1 MFLFKEQ
8 SWNNHSLHSL
18 PLDLDVRLRRLDLS
32 NNLIRQLRTIALP
45 HLKQL
50 NLSSNQLHL
59 ISEGAFENL
68 TQLEELNLSR
78 NALSNNLGSN
88 ARALRS
94 LGRLKT
100 LDLSMNSLSEEAA
113 ELYLQNK
120 SALDHLKMTG
130 NVLNRLSNK
139 MFKQSENLRS
149 ISINDNLI
157 SVIQQGT
164 FEPLRH
170 LESLNLAQNNLVY
183 ICDFKLRQ
191 VKYLNLSRNSVEF
204 FVAHEDN
211 QLYMLEILD
220 LSHNKLLYF
229 PIIPKQNHL
238 RYLYLQNN
246 MIGAFKAEAA
256 MVAEVNALY
265 RYLTRE
271 RTVTKNNF
279 HFSWRQMPVTFI
291 DLSYNHFTSFPMET
305 LSILSSLEMLNFSH
319 NCLRKLPWNV
329 RQDNRGRRRQ
339 LYFRALK
346 HLDVR
351 SNGLVRISPLFLNAL
366 MRIESLNL
374 QDNAVQPCAPVGRL
388 QNSPTR
394 LQSLNASCVVFGKLK
409 TLKDLNL
416 KENHIQILHP
426 NTFKG
431 TSLITL
437 NLAGNSHLTIEEG
450 ALEGVQNTLQSL
462 VVSELKLS
470 SNISLP
476 CLPALTHLNIS
487 NNGLDSI
494 PSAFSCSPLRELDI
508 RNNRFVSLNR
518 SLTRVLSSELR
529 VVYVSGNYFNC
540 CDSQWLTDLH
550 ERKVKVAD
558 INSTLCFTHHTNA
571 VLADIL
577 RQTSLECA
585 FHPEARKIPFGHLF
599 VIVLFGIVILTT
611 LIIITR
617 KLVCWCNA
625 VASPP
630 VTQTFI
636 LAFTQHKCARM
647 AR

>member
-8 SWNNHSLHSL
+8 SWDNSSLHSL

-32 NNLIRQLRTIALP
+32 NNLIRQLHTLALP
-45 HLKQL
+45 HLEQL

-59 ISEGAFENL
+59 IYEGAFENL

-78 NALSNNLGSN
+78 NALGNNLGN
-88 ARALRS
+88 NTRALRS
-94 LGRLKT
+94 LGRLRT
-100 LDLSMNSLSEEAA
+100 LDLSVNSLSDKAA

-120 SALDHLKMTG
+120 SFLNHLKMTG
-130 NVLNRLSNK
+130 NVLTRLSNK
-139 MFKQSENLRS
+139 MFKQSKNLKS
-149 ISINDNLI
+149 ISIDNNLI

-183 ICDFKLRQ
+183 ICDFNLQQ

-204 FVAHEDN
+204 FVTQEN
-211 QLYMLEILD
+211 SRLYMLEILD

-229 PIIPKQNHL
+229 PIIPRWNHL

-246 MIGAFKAEAA
+246 LIGTFETEVA
-256 MVAEVNALY
+256 MVSEVNALY
-265 RYLTRE
+265 RDITRNRAE
-271 RTVTKNNF
+271 AKNNF
-279 HFSWRQMPVTFI
+279 HSSWRQMPVVFI
-291 DLSYNHFTSFPMET
+291 DLSYNHFTSFPVET
-305 LSILSSLEMLNFSH
+305 LSFLSSLETLDFSH
-319 NCLRKLPWNV
+319 NCLRKLSWNV

-339 LYFRALK
+339 LFFNTLK
-346 HLDVR
+346 NLDMR

-366 MRIESLNL
+366 RQIESLNL
-374 QDNAVQPCAPVGRL
+374 QDNAVQPCAPGSRL
-388 QNSPTR
+388 QNSLSR
-394 LQSLNASCVVFGKLK
+394 LQPRNTSCLVFGKLK

-416 KENHIQILHP
+416 RENHIRILYP
-426 NTFKG
+426 NTFKE
-431 TSLITL
+431 TSLLAL
-437 NLAGNSHLTIEEG
+437 NLAGNSHLIVQEG

-462 VVSELKLS
+462 VISELKLS

-494 PSAFSCSPLRELDI
+494 PRSFGCSPLRELDI
-508 RNNRFVSLNR
+508 RNNHFVSLNI
-518 SLTRVLSSELR
+518 SLTRVWASHLHIM
-529 VVYVSGNYFNC
+529 YISGNRFNC
-540 CDSQWLTDLH
+540 CDTQWLTVLH
-550 ERKVKVAD
+550 AMKVKVVD
-558 INSTLCFTHHTNA
+558 IDSTLCFTSNTNA
-571 VLADIL
+571 VLADVL

-585 FHPEARKIPFGHLF
+585 FQPEAREIHFGLLL
-599 VIVLFGIVILTT
+599 VIVLFGTVILTA
-611 LIIITR
+611 LIMITG
-617 KLVCWCNA
+617 KLVSWCCA
-625 VASPP
+625 MTSPS

-636 LAFTQHKCARM
+636 VAFTQHKCARK